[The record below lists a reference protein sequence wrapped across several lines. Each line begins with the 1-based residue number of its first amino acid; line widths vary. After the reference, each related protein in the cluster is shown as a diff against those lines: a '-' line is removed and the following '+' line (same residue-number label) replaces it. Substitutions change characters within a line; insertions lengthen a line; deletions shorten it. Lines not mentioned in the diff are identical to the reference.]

1 MAGYTRQA
9 SGNIQ
14 TGSVINATD
23 FNNEYNSILAAF
35 DASTG
40 HNHDG
45 STGEGARILEIG
57 PTSQKVT
64 FGSTALAFT
73 ASLDIGSTSV
83 QINDLFISDD
93 KKIKFGAGQDASIEY
108 DEASTDTL
116 LFEGANIRIANTN
129 KIIEFRDAD
138 LKIHSSAD
146 GKLDIDADTELEI
159 VAPTVDIQAS
169 TAITLVS
176 DAITFGEA
184 GDTDIVL
191 TFNANTNDGVLTW
204 KEDEDY
210 FEFSDDLLIAS
221 TEKIQFRDTAIS
233 INSSTDG
240 QLDIDADTE
249 LELTSPIVDIN
260 ASTSVNISNDLK
272 LDSDSAVLGFG
283 ADNDT
288 TLTHTDGTG
297 LTLNSTNKLTFG
309 DAASFVQQSGD
320 GVLRIDGEAT
330 IDLNASTAV
339 TVSNDLKLDSDSS
352 VLGFG
357 ADNDTTL
364 THTDGTGLT
373 LNSTNKLTFGD
384 AATFIHQSSDG
395 VLTVAG
401 EATIDLN
408 ASTAVLVS
416 NDLKLDSDASVIH
429 FGANSEV
436 TLTHVHNEGLT
447 LTHTGTSDNTPI
459 ILQLKS
465 EENEITANE
474 TIASIEFAAG
484 DESGSDAALVSA
496 GIHAIAE
503 AEFTSSVNATK
514 LVFTTGSSEAADAS
528 ATAKMTLS
536 SAGLL
541 TIADDLVIKD
551 AGTIGSASDPDAISI
566 ASDGKVTFTQDII
579 LKDGVNIGSASDTNA
594 IGISAGGVVSIT
606 ATTANTNSTDGA
618 LTVGGGLGVAA
629 DASIGDDL
637 RLISDAS
644 VLSFGADSD
653 VTLTHV
659 ADTALLLNSTRQLQ
673 FGDSGTYIHQSADGV
688 LDLVSDTEL
697 ELNATTID
705 INGNVEISGTTT
717 QTGVSTSTAKDI
729 FNAGL
734 SVKNGAT
741 SSGFVEFF
749 EDSDNGTNKVTLIGP
764 ASTGDVTVTLPST
777 ATTLAGLAVPQEFT
791 ASQNFDEQALSDGA
805 NIDWNLQ
812 TQQVSTV
819 TLGGNRTFNAP
830 SNHVAGLVCV
840 LTIVQ
845 DGSGS
850 RTATFNSV
858 FKFTGGSAP
867 TLTTT
872 AAARDILVFISD
884 GTNLREIGRSLNP
897 S

>member
-57 PTSQKVT
+57 PSSQKVT
-64 FGSTALAFT
+64 FGSTALTFT

-93 KKIKFGAGQDASIEY
+93 KKIKFGADQDASIEY

-129 KIIEFRDAD
+129 NIIEFRDAN
-138 LKIHSSAD
+138 LKIHSSSD

-191 TFNANTNDGVLTW
+191 TFNANTSDGVLTW

-221 TEKIQFRDTAIS
+221 TEKIQFRDTALF

-309 DAASFVQQSGD
+309 DAASFVQQSSD

-447 LTHTGTSDNTPI
+447 LTHTGTGDNTPI

-551 AGTIGSASDPDAISI
+551 GGTIGVASDADSITI
-566 ASDGKVTFTQDII
+566 ASSGVATFSQKDIH
-579 LKDGVNIGSASDTNA
+579 
-594 IGISAGGVVSIT
+594 SAGI
-606 ATTANTNSTDGA
+606 
-618 LTVGGGLGVAA
+618 
-629 DASIGDDL
+629 
-637 RLISDAS
+637 
-644 VLSFGADSD
+644 
-653 VTLTHV
+653 
-659 ADTALLLNSTRQLQ
+659 
-673 FGDSGTYIHQSADGV
+673 
-688 LDLVSDTEL
+688 
-697 ELNATTID
+697 
-705 INGNVEISGTTT
+705 
-717 QTGVSTSTAKDI
+717 
-729 FNAGL
+729 

-741 SSGFVEFF
+741 SAGFIEFF

-764 ASTGDVTVTLPST
+764 ASTADITLTLPSSAGTIALTTDIATAGISSGNVATFGSGVADNDFLKIDGTTVEGRSAAEVLSDIGAITASSSDTLTNKILTTPIANAGIQLKNGATSAGFLEFFEDSDNGTNKVTLIGPASTADVTVTLPST

-812 TQQVSTV
+812 TQQVATV

-872 AAARDILVFISD
+872 ASARDILVFISD

>member
-57 PTSQKVT
+57 PSSQKVT
-64 FGSTALAFT
+64 FGSTALTFT

-93 KKIKFGAGQDASIEY
+93 KKIKFGADQDASIEY

-129 KIIEFRDAD
+129 NIIEFRDAD
-138 LKIHSSAD
+138 LKIHSSSD

-191 TFNANTNDGVLTW
+191 TFNANTSDGVLTW

-221 TEKIQFRDTAIS
+221 TEKIQFRDTALF

-309 DAASFVQQSGD
+309 DAASFVQQSSD

-447 LTHTGTSDNTPI
+447 LTHTGTGDNTPI

-551 AGTIGSASDPDAISI
+551 GGTIGVASDADSITI
-566 ASDGKVTFTQDII
+566 ASSGVATFSQKDIH
-579 LKDGVNIGSASDTNA
+579 
-594 IGISAGGVVSIT
+594 SAGI
-606 ATTANTNSTDGA
+606 
-618 LTVGGGLGVAA
+618 
-629 DASIGDDL
+629 
-637 RLISDAS
+637 
-644 VLSFGADSD
+644 
-653 VTLTHV
+653 
-659 ADTALLLNSTRQLQ
+659 
-673 FGDSGTYIHQSADGV
+673 
-688 LDLVSDTEL
+688 
-697 ELNATTID
+697 
-705 INGNVEISGTTT
+705 
-717 QTGVSTSTAKDI
+717 
-729 FNAGL
+729 

-741 SSGFVEFF
+741 SAGFIEFF

-764 ASTGDVTVTLPST
+764 ASTADITLTLPSSAGTIALTTDIATAGISSGNVATFGSGVADNDFLKIDGTTVEGRSAAEVLSDIGAITASSSDTLTNKILTTPIANAGIQLKNGATSAGFLEFFEDSDNGTNKVTLIGPASTADVTVTLPST

-812 TQQVSTV
+812 TQQVATV

-872 AAARDILVFISD
+872 ASARDILVFISD

>member
-57 PTSQKVT
+57 PSSQKVT
-64 FGSTALAFT
+64 FGSTALTFT

-93 KKIKFGAGQDASIEY
+93 KKIKFGADQDASIEY

-129 KIIEFRDAD
+129 NIIEFRDAN
-138 LKIHSSAD
+138 LKIHSSSD

-191 TFNANTNDGVLTW
+191 TFNANTSDGVLTW

-221 TEKIQFRDTAIS
+221 TEKIQFRDTALF

-309 DAASFVQQSGD
+309 DAASFVQQSSD

-447 LTHTGTSDNTPI
+447 LTHTGTGDNTPI

-528 ATAKMTLS
+528 ATAIMTLS

-551 AGTIGSASDPDAISI
+551 GGTIGVASDADSITI
-566 ASDGKVTFTQDII
+566 ASSGVATFSQKDIH
-579 LKDGVNIGSASDTNA
+579 
-594 IGISAGGVVSIT
+594 SAGI
-606 ATTANTNSTDGA
+606 
-618 LTVGGGLGVAA
+618 
-629 DASIGDDL
+629 
-637 RLISDAS
+637 
-644 VLSFGADSD
+644 
-653 VTLTHV
+653 
-659 ADTALLLNSTRQLQ
+659 
-673 FGDSGTYIHQSADGV
+673 
-688 LDLVSDTEL
+688 
-697 ELNATTID
+697 
-705 INGNVEISGTTT
+705 
-717 QTGVSTSTAKDI
+717 
-729 FNAGL
+729 

-741 SSGFVEFF
+741 SAGFIEFF

-764 ASTGDVTVTLPST
+764 ASTADITLTLPSSAGTIALTTDIATAGISSGNVATFGSGVADNDFLKIDGTTVEGRSAAEVLSDIGAITASSSDTLTNKILTTPIANAGIQLKNGATSAGFLEFFEDSDNGTNKVTLIGPASTADVTVTLPST

-812 TQQVSTV
+812 TQQVATV

-872 AAARDILVFISD
+872 ASARDILVFISD

>member
-57 PTSQKVT
+57 PASQKVT

-191 TFNANTNDGVLTW
+191 TFNANTSDGVLTW

-309 DAASFVQQSGD
+309 DVASFVQQSGD

-384 AATFIHQSSDG
+384 VATFIHQSSDG

-429 FGANSEV
+429 FGANNEV

-541 TIADDLVIKD
+541 TIADDLVIKV
-551 AGTIGSASDPDAISI
+551 GSTIGVASDADSITI
-566 ASDGKVTFTQDII
+566 ASSGVATFSQKDIH
-579 LKDGVNIGSASDTNA
+579 
-594 IGISAGGVVSIT
+594 SAGI
-606 ATTANTNSTDGA
+606 
-618 LTVGGGLGVAA
+618 
-629 DASIGDDL
+629 
-637 RLISDAS
+637 
-644 VLSFGADSD
+644 
-653 VTLTHV
+653 
-659 ADTALLLNSTRQLQ
+659 
-673 FGDSGTYIHQSADGV
+673 
-688 LDLVSDTEL
+688 
-697 ELNATTID
+697 
-705 INGNVEISGTTT
+705 
-717 QTGVSTSTAKDI
+717 
-729 FNAGL
+729 

-741 SSGFVEFF
+741 SAGFIEFF

-764 ASTGDVTVTLPST
+764 ASTADITLTLPSSAGT
-777 ATTLAGLAVPQEFT
+777 IALTTDIATAGISSGNVATFGSGVADNDFLKIDGTTVEGRSAAEVLSDIGAITASSSDTLTNKILTTPIANAGIQLKNGATSAGFIEFFEDSDNGTNKVTLIGPAATTDVTLTLPNVT
-791 ASQNFDEQALSDGA
+791 ASTSLTALNLAQEYSATQNFDEQPLSDGA
-805 NIDWNLQ
+805 TIAWDASLN
-812 TQQVSTV
+812 QVARVEITANRALGQATNQVQGGVYILTV
-819 TLGGNRTFNAP
+819 IQDSSGGHTLSYHT
-830 SNHVAGLVCV
+830 
-840 LTIVQ
+840 TY
-845 DGSGS
+845 
-850 RTATFNSV
+850 
-858 FKFTGGSAP
+858 KFTGTVPVVNSA
-867 TLTTT
+867 
-872 AAARDILVFISD
+872 ASARSILVFLSD
-884 GTNLREIGRSLNP
+884 GTNMYEIGRSLNP
-897 S
+897 SVTS

>member
-57 PTSQKVT
+57 PASQKVT

-191 TFNANTNDGVLTW
+191 TFNANTSDGVLTW

-309 DAASFVQQSGD
+309 DVASFVQQSGD

-384 AATFIHQSSDG
+384 VATFIHQSSDG

-429 FGANSEV
+429 FGANNEV

-551 AGTIGSASDPDAISI
+551 GGTIGVASDADSITI
-566 ASDGKVTFTQDII
+566 ASSGVATFSQKDIH
-579 LKDGVNIGSASDTNA
+579 
-594 IGISAGGVVSIT
+594 SAGI
-606 ATTANTNSTDGA
+606 
-618 LTVGGGLGVAA
+618 
-629 DASIGDDL
+629 
-637 RLISDAS
+637 
-644 VLSFGADSD
+644 
-653 VTLTHV
+653 
-659 ADTALLLNSTRQLQ
+659 
-673 FGDSGTYIHQSADGV
+673 
-688 LDLVSDTEL
+688 
-697 ELNATTID
+697 
-705 INGNVEISGTTT
+705 
-717 QTGVSTSTAKDI
+717 
-729 FNAGL
+729 

-741 SSGFVEFF
+741 SAGFIEFF

-764 ASTGDVTVTLPST
+764 ASTADITLTLPSSAGT
-777 ATTLAGLAVPQEFT
+777 IALTTDIATAGISSGNVATFGSGVADNDFLKIDGTTVEGRSAAEVLSDIGAITASSSDTLTNKILTTPIANAGIQLKNGATSAGFIEFFEDSDNGTNKVTLIGPAATTDVTLTLPNVT
-791 ASQNFDEQALSDGA
+791 ASTSLTALNLAQEYSATQNFDEQPLSDGA
-805 NIDWNLQ
+805 TIAWDASLN
-812 TQQVSTV
+812 QVARVEITANRALGQATNQVQGGVYILTVIQDSSGGHTLSYHTTYKFSESVPVVTSTA
-819 TLGGNRTFNAP
+819 NAR
-830 SNHVAGLVCV
+830 S
-840 LTIVQ
+840 
-845 DGSGS
+845 
-850 RTATFNSV
+850 
-858 FKFTGGSAP
+858 
-867 TLTTT
+867 
-872 AAARDILVFISD
+872 ILVFLSD
-884 GTNLREIGRSLNP
+884 GTNMYEIGRSLNP
-897 S
+897 SVTS